1 MYICHVYVYIYMH
14 SIDTFYIYIYIYNV
28 RPSLVTYASCYPKDQ
43 HPLRALHLR
52 TARFAAIAGQ
62 LVGIEMIGMTSAAAS
77 SVYSCL

>member
-1 MYICHVYVYIYMH
+1 MSCICIYIYICILLTN
-14 SIDTFYIYIYIYNV
+14 STYIYIYNV